1 MTNIV
6 DPVEVRKT
14 IIEILF
20 KSKAS
25 HLGTNMSAVE
35 SLISIYSSI
44 DINDILSNSINRS
57 RVFVSKGHCSAATC
71 SVLYHFGI
79 IKKSVLE
86 TYHLD
91 DSYLA
96 GHVSHGVQGIEHS
109 TGALGHGL
117 SVALGCAIG
126 MRSVNNKNL
135 VLTLCGDGEIQE
147 GSIWEAI
154 MFAQHKKIQNFVIII
169 DNNKISSITDTHKVI
184 DMRPIKK
191 RFEGFGMQA
200 FDVDGH
206 NTEEI
211 TLAIDK
217 IKHSKLPGVI
227 IADTK
232 KGKDIPFAENE
243 PIWHYRNLDVEHYEK
258 ALHHLNSL

>member
-1 MTNIV
+1 MNNFV
-6 DPVEVRKT
+6 NPKEVRKT
-14 IIEILF
+14 IIEILYN
-20 KSKAS
+20 SKAS
-25 HLGTNMSAVE
+25 HLGSNMSVVE
-35 SLISIYSSI
+35 SLISMYLSV
-44 DINDILSNSINRS
+44 DINKILLNSNDRS
-57 RVFVSKGHCSAATC
+57 RIFVSKGHCSAATC

-79 IKKSVLE
+79 ISKSQLY

-91 DSYLA
+91 DSKIA
-96 GHVSHGVQGIEHS
+96 GHVSHAVEGIEHS

-126 MRSVNNKNL
+126 MRSVNNNNL

-154 MFAQHKKIQNFVIII
+154 MFAQHKKIENFVVII

-184 DMRPIKK
+184 DMRPLKN
-191 RFEGFGMQA
+191 RFEGFGIQS

-206 NTEEI
+206 NIEEI
-211 TLAIDK
+211 TNTIDI
-217 IKHSKLPGVI
+217 IKKSKLPGVI
-227 IADTK
+227 ISDTK

-243 PIWHYRNLDVEHYEK
+243 PIWHYRNLDKDHYEE
-258 ALHHLNSL
+258 ALNYLNKI